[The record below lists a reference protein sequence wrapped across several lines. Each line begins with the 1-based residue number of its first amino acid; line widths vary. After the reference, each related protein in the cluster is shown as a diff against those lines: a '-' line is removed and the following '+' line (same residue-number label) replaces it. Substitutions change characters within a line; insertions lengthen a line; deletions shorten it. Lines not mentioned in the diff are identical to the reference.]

1 MNLAPFKHVLMLPG
15 VRPLTLLMFFAR
27 MPPAATG
34 VILTLH
40 VAVTLDRG
48 YGAAGLVGAAG
59 TVGMGLGAPLM
70 GRLIDERGL
79 RSLLAL
85 SVTTTAA
92 FWLTA
97 PLMSYW
103 VLLVSSFVVG
113 LFGVPMMSIGRQII
127 TALVPEH
134 QRRVALSVDSIS
146 VELSFMGGP
155 ALGVLVATKFSTNVA
170 LLSIGVTI
178 LAAGALLYWANPPM
192 VHKEEVVDGPKPR
205 VFEWLRGRIV
215 GVYVV
220 CVGATVCLVG
230 MEVSAIAS
238 LEHAGKQS
246 WLGVAF
252 FAMCAASIVG
262 GLVYGGVKRTPSV
275 LVLLVLMALLEL
287 PVGLGDGSVLWL
299 CVLLVPMNLMCA
311 PLIAASGE
319 HISRLAPAAAR
330 GLALGL
336 QGSAF
341 TIGSAVG
348 APVVGMAI
356 DHGGA
361 RLGFAVAGAGG
372 LLVAGVAWVLA
383 RQRERGDK
391 PVASGATMRG

>member
-1 MNLAPFKHVLMLPG
+1 
-15 VRPLTLLMFFAR
+15 MFFAR

-40 VAVTLDRG
+40 VAVTLDKG

-59 TVGMGLGAPLM
+59 TIGMGLGAPLM
-70 GRLIDERGL
+70 GKLVDERGL
-79 RSLLAL
+79 RSMLGI
-85 SVTTTAA
+85 SVAASAA

-97 PLMSYW
+97 PLMGYW
-103 VLLVSSFVVG
+103 VLLVSSFAVG
-113 LFGVPMMSIGRQII
+113 LLGVPMMSIGRQVI

-155 ALGVLVATKFSTNVA
+155 ALGVAVATKFSTNAA
-170 LLSIGVTI
+170 LMFIGVSI
-178 LAAGALLYWANPPM
+178 LVAGVLLYWANPPM
-192 VHKEEVVDGPKPR
+192 VHEDEIVDGPKPR
-205 VFEWLRGRIV
+205 VVEWLRGRIV
-215 GVYVV
+215 GVLIV
-220 CVGATVCLVG
+220 CIGATVCLAG

-238 LEHAGKQS
+238 LEHIGKAS
-246 WLGVAF
+246 WLGIVF

-262 GLVYGGVKRTPSV
+262 GLVYGGVKRAPSV
-275 LVLLVLMALLEL
+275 LVLLVVMAAFEI

-299 CVLLVPMNLMCA
+299 CVLLVPMNLACA

-319 HISRLAPAAAR
+319 HISRLAPPTAR
-330 GLALGL
+330 GLAIGL

-341 TIGSAVG
+341 TIGNAIGSPLAGV
-348 APVVGMAI
+348 AI

-361 RLGFAVAGAGG
+361 RLGFAVVGVVG
-372 LLVAGVAWVLA
+372 LLVAAVAWVLA
-383 RQRERGDK
+383 RQRQQVNPL
-391 PVASGATMRG
+391 PVG

>member
-1 MNLAPFKHVLMLPG
+1 MDLAPFKHVLLLPR
-15 VRPLTLLMFFAR
+15 VRPLALLMFFAR

-70 GRLIDERGL
+70 GKLIDSRGL
-79 RSLLAL
+79 RSMLAV
-85 SVTTTAA
+85 SVTASSS
-92 FWLTA
+92 FWLAA
-97 PLMSYW
+97 PLMNYW
-103 VLLVSSFVVG
+103 TLLVCSFVVG
-113 LFGVPMMSIGRQII
+113 LLGVPMMSIGRQII
-127 TALVPEH
+127 TALVPETE
-134 QRRVALSVDSIS
+134 RRVALSVDSIS

-155 ALGVLVATKFSTNVA
+155 ALGVFVATEFSTNAALVA
-170 LLSIGVTI
+170 IGLTT

-192 VHKEEVVDGPKPR
+192 VHKDEVVDGPQPKI
-205 VFEWLRGRIV
+205 FEWFRGRIV

-220 CVGATVCLVG
+220 CIGATVCLAG
-230 MEVSAIAS
+230 MEVAAIAS
-238 LEHAGKQS
+238 LEHAGKES
-246 WLGVAF
+246 WLGVVF
-252 FAMCAASIVG
+252 FAMCAASIIG

-275 LVLLVLMALLEL
+275 LVLLLLMALLEI
-287 PVGLGDGSVLWL
+287 PVGLGDGNVLLL

-319 HISRLAPAAAR
+319 HISRLAPATAR

-341 TIGSAVG
+341 TIGSAIGSPLAGV
-348 APVVGMAI
+348 AI

-361 RLGFAVAGAGG
+361 RLGFAVVGVAG
-372 LLVAGVAWVLA
+372 LLVAGVAWLLA
-383 RQRERGDK
+383 RQRQRVNPL
-391 PVASGATMRG
+391 PVG

>member
-1 MNLAPFKHVLMLPG
+1 MDLAPFKHVLLLPK

-40 VAVTLDRG
+40 VAVTLNQG

-59 TVGMGLGAPLM
+59 TIGMGLGAPLM
-70 GRLIDERGL
+70 GKLVDERGL
-79 RSLLAL
+79 RAMLTI
-85 SVTTTAA
+85 SVTASAA

-97 PLMSYW
+97 PLMGYW
-103 VLLVSSFVVG
+103 VLLVSSFLVG
-113 LFGVPMMSIGRQII
+113 LLGVPMMSIGRQVI

-155 ALGVLVATKFSTNVA
+155 ALGVFVATKFSTNAA
-170 LLSIGVTI
+170 LMFIGVSTLI
-178 LAAGALLYWANPPM
+178 AGVLLYWANPPM
-192 VHKEEVVDGPKPR
+192 IHEDEVVVDGPKPR
-205 VFEWLRGRIV
+205 LFEWLRGRIV
-215 GVYVV
+215 GVLIV
-220 CVGATVCLVG
+220 CVGATVCLTG

-238 LEHAGKQS
+238 LEHIGKAS
-246 WLGVAF
+246 LLGVVF
-252 FAMCAASIVG
+252 VAMCAASIVG
-262 GLVYGGVKRTPSV
+262 GLVYGGVKRAPSV
-275 LVLLVLMALLEL
+275 LVLLVVMAACEI

-299 CVLLVPMNLMCA
+299 CVLLIPMNLTVA

-319 HISRLAPAAAR
+319 HISRLAPPTAR
-330 GLALGL
+330 GMAIGL

-341 TIGSAVG
+341 TAGSAVG
-348 APVVGMAI
+348 APLAGVAI

-361 RLGFAVAGAGG
+361 PLGFAVVGVVG
-372 LLVAGVAWVLA
+372 LLVAGVAWLLA
-383 RQRERGDK
+383 RQRERVNPL
-391 PVASGATMRG
+391 PVG

>member
-1 MNLAPFKHVLMLPG
+1 MNLAPFKHVLVLPR
-15 VRPLTLLMFFAR
+15 VRPLLLLMLFAR

-40 VAVTLDRG
+40 VAVTLDKG

-70 GRLIDERGL
+70 GKLIDERGL
-79 RSLLAL
+79 RTTLAL
-85 SVTTTAA
+85 SVTASSA

-103 VLLVSSFVVG
+103 TLLVASFAVG
-113 LFGVPMMSIGRQII
+113 LLGVPMMSIGRQII
-127 TALVPEH
+127 TALVPEG
-134 QRRVALSVDSIS
+134 QRRVALSLDSIS

-155 ALGVLVATKFSTNVA
+155 ALGVFVATKFSTAAA
-170 LLSIGVTI
+170 LVFIGLSILV
-178 LAAGALLYWANPPM
+178 AGALLYVANPPM
-192 VHKEEVVDGPKPR
+192 VHADEVVDGPKPR
-205 VFEWLRGRIV
+205 ISDWLRGPVI
-215 GVYVV
+215 GVFVV
-220 CVGATVCLVG
+220 CAGATLCLVG
-230 MEVSAIAS
+230 MEVSTIAS
-238 LEHAGKQS
+238 LEHAGKEG

-252 FAMCAASIVG
+252 FAMCASSITG

-275 LVLLVLMALLEL
+275 LVLLALMALLEI

-299 CVLLVPMNLMCA
+299 CLLLVPMNLMCA

-341 TIGSAVG
+341 TVGSAIGSPLAGV
-348 APVVGMAI
+348 AI

-361 RLGFAVAGAGG
+361 ELGFAVVGAGG
-372 LLVAGVAWVLA
+372 LLVAGVGWLLA
-383 RQRERGDK
+383 RQRSKVR
-391 PVASGATMRG
+391 A

>member
-1 MNLAPFKHVLMLPG
+1 MRGVNLAPFKHVLLLPG

-27 MPPAATG
+27 MPPATTG

-40 VAVTLDRG
+40 VAVTLDQG
-48 YGAAGLVGAAG
+48 YAAAGLVGAAG
-59 TVGMGLGAPLM
+59 TIGMGLGAPLM
-70 GRLIDERGL
+70 GRMIDERGL
-79 RSLLAL
+79 RAMLAVG
-85 SVTTTAA
+85 VTASAA

-97 PLMSYW
+97 PLMGYW
-103 VLLVSSFVVG
+103 VLLISSFGVG
-113 LFGVPMMSIGRQII
+113 LLGVPMMSIGRQVI
-127 TALVPEH
+127 TALVPENR
-134 QRRVALSVDSIS
+134 RRVALSVDSIS

-155 ALGVLVATKFSTNVA
+155 ALGVLVATKFSTNAA
-170 LLSIGVTI
+170 LIAIGVAI

-192 VHKEEVVDGPKPR
+192 VHEDEIVDGPKPKII
-205 VFEWLRGRIV
+205 EWLRGRIV
-215 GVYVV
+215 GVFAV
-220 CVGATVCLVG
+220 CVGATVCLAG

-246 WLGVAF
+246 WLGAAF

-275 LVLLVLMALLEL
+275 LVLLVLMAILEI
-287 PVGLGDGSVLWL
+287 PVGLGDGSVLLL
-299 CVLLVPMNLMCA
+299 CLLLVPMNLMCA

-319 HISRLAPAAAR
+319 HISRLAPATAR

-341 TIGSAVG
+341 TVGHAIG
-348 APVVGMAI
+348 APLAGVAI

-361 RLGFAVAGAGG
+361 GLGFVAAGVAG
-372 LLVAGVAWVLA
+372 LVVAGVAGLLA
-383 RQRERGDK
+383 RQRQQVNPL
-391 PVASGATMRG
+391 PVG

>member
-1 MNLAPFKHVLMLPG
+1 MDLAPFKHVLMLPR

-40 VAVTLDRG
+40 VAVTLDQG

-70 GRLIDERGL
+70 GKLIDSRGL
-79 RSLLAL
+79 RLMLAV
-85 SVTTTAA
+85 SVTASAA

-103 VLLVSSFVVG
+103 TLLISSFAVG
-113 LFGVPMMSIGRQII
+113 LLGVPMMSIGRQMI
-127 TALVPEH
+127 TALVPESR
-134 QRRVALSVDSIS
+134 RRVALSIDSIS

-155 ALGVLVATKFSTNVA
+155 ALGVAVATKVSTSAA
-170 LLSIGVTI
+170 LMFIGVSI
-178 LAAGALLYWANPPM
+178 LVSGVLLYWANPPM
-192 VHKEEVVDGPKPR
+192 VHEDEVVDGPKPK

-215 GVYVV
+215 AVLVV
-220 CVGATVCLVG
+220 CVGEVVCLAG

-238 LEHAGKQS
+238 LEHIGKAS
-246 WLGVAF
+246 WLGMVF

-262 GLVYGGVKRTPSV
+262 GLVYGGVKRVPSV
-275 LVLLVLMALLEL
+275 LVLLVVMAVCEI

-299 CVLLVPMNLMCA
+299 CVLLIPMNLVCA
-311 PLIAASGE
+311 PLIAACGE
-319 HISRLAPAAAR
+319 QISRLAPPAAR
-330 GLALGL
+330 GLAMGL

-341 TIGSAVG
+341 TIGGAIGSPLAGVAIDNGG
-348 APVVGMAI
+348 AP
-356 DHGGA
+356 
-361 RLGFAVAGAGG
+361 LGFAVVGVAG

-383 RQRERGDK
+383 RQGQQVNPL
-391 PVASGATMRG
+391 PVG

>member
-1 MNLAPFKHVLMLPG
+1 MDLAPFKHVLMLPG

-40 VAVTLDRG
+40 VAVTLDQG

-70 GRLIDERGL
+70 GKLIDTRGL
-79 RSLLAL
+79 RTMLAVG
-85 SVTTTAA
+85 VTASAA

-103 VLLVSSFVVG
+103 TLLVSSFIVG
-113 LFGVPMMSIGRQII
+113 LVGVPMMSIGRLII
-127 TALVPEH
+127 TALVPESR
-134 QRRVALSVDSIS
+134 RRVALSVDSIS

-155 ALGVLVATKFSTNVA
+155 ALGVAIATNVSTNAA
-170 LLSIGVTI
+170 LIAIGLSI
-178 LAAGALLYWANPPM
+178 LAVGAVLYWANPPM
-192 VHKEEVVDGPKPR
+192 VHEDEVVDGPQPKI
-205 VFEWLRGRIV
+205 FEWLRGRLV
-215 GVYVV
+215 GVFVV
-220 CVGATVCLVG
+220 CVGATVCLGG

-238 LEHAGKQS
+238 LEHIGKQS
-246 WLGVAF
+246 WLGVVF
-252 FAMCAASIVG
+252 FAMCAASIIG
-262 GLVYGGVKRTPSV
+262 GVVYGGVRRVPSV
-275 LVLLVLMALLEL
+275 LVLLALMAVLEI
-287 PVGLGDGSVLWL
+287 PVGLGDGNVLLL
-299 CVLLVPMNLMCA
+299 CLLLVPMNLMCA

-319 HISRLAPAAAR
+319 HISKLAPPTAR

-341 TIGSAVG
+341 TLGNAIGQPLAGVAIDRGG
-348 APVVGMAI
+348 APA
-356 DHGGA
+356 
-361 RLGFAVAGAGG
+361 GFAIVGVIG

-383 RQRERGDK
+383 RQRQQVNPL
-391 PVASGATMRG
+391 PVG

>member
-1 MNLAPFKHVLMLPG
+1 MDLAPFKHVLMLPR
-15 VRPLTLLMFFAR
+15 VRPLALLLFFAR

-70 GRLIDERGL
+70 GKLIDSRGL
-79 RSLLAL
+79 RSMLAL
-85 SVTTTAA
+85 SVTATAV

-103 VLLVSSFVVG
+103 TLLVCSFLVG
-113 LFGVPMMSIGRQII
+113 LLGVPMMSIGRQII
-127 TALVPEH
+127 TALVPESR
-134 QRRVALSVDSIS
+134 RRVALSIDSIS

-155 ALGVLVATKFSTNVA
+155 ALGVLVATKVSTNAALVA
-170 LLSIGVTI
+170 IGCSI
-178 LAAGALLYWANPPM
+178 LAVGVVLYWANPPM
-192 VHKEEVVDGPKPR
+192 VHEDEVVDGPQPKI
-205 VFEWLRGRIV
+205 FEWLRGRLV
-215 GVYVV
+215 GVFVV
-220 CVGATVCLVG
+220 CVGATVCLGG

-238 LEHAGKQS
+238 LEHIGKQS
-246 WLGVAF
+246 WLGAVF
-252 FAMCAASIVG
+252 FAMCAASIIG
-262 GLVYGGVKRTPSV
+262 GLVYGGVKRVPSV
-275 LVLLVLMALLEL
+275 LVLLALMAALEI
-287 PVGLGDGSVLWL
+287 PVGLGDGNVLLL
-299 CVLLVPMNLMCA
+299 CLLLVPMNLMCA

-319 HISRLAPAAAR
+319 HISGLAPPTAR

-341 TIGSAVG
+341 TLGNAIGQPLAGVAIDRAG
-348 APVVGMAI
+348 APA
-356 DHGGA
+356 
-361 RLGFAVAGAGG
+361 GFAIVGVIG

-383 RQRERGDK
+383 RQRQQVNPL
-391 PVASGATMRG
+391 PVG

>member
-1 MNLAPFKHVLMLPG
+1 MDLAPFKHVLMLPK
-15 VRPLTLLMFFAR
+15 VRPLALLMFFAR

-40 VAVTLDRG
+40 TAVTLDQG

-70 GRLIDERGL
+70 GKLVDERGL
-79 RSLLAL
+79 RAMLAI
-85 SVTTTAA
+85 SVVASAA

-97 PLMSYW
+97 PLMGYW
-103 VLLVSSFVVG
+103 VLLASSFLVG
-113 LFGVPMMSIGRQII
+113 LLGVPMMSIGRQVI

-146 VELSFMGGP
+146 VELSYMGGP
-155 ALGVLVATKFSTNVA
+155 ALGVFVATKFSTNAA
-170 LLSIGVTI
+170 LMFIGVST
-178 LAAGALLYWANPPM
+178 LVAGVLLYWANPPM
-192 VHKEEVVDGPKPR
+192 IHEDEVVVDGPKPR
-205 VFEWLRGRIV
+205 LFEWLRGRIV
-215 GVYVV
+215 GVLIV
-220 CVGATVCLVG
+220 CVGATVCLAG

-238 LEHAGKQS
+238 LEHIGKAS
-246 WLGVAF
+246 LLGVVF

-262 GLVYGGVKRTPSV
+262 GLIYGGVKRAPSV
-275 LVLLVLMALLEL
+275 LVLLVVMAAFEI

-299 CVLLVPMNLMCA
+299 CLLLIPMNLTCA

-319 HISRLAPAAAR
+319 HISRLAPPTAR
-330 GLALGL
+330 GLAIGL

-341 TIGSAVG
+341 TMGGAIG
-348 APVVGMAI
+348 APLAGVAI

-361 RLGFAVAGAGG
+361 PLGFAVVGVVG
-372 LLVAGVAWVLA
+372 LLVAGVAWLLA
-383 RQRERGDK
+383 RQRERVNPL
-391 PVASGATMRG
+391 PVG

>member
-1 MNLAPFKHVLMLPG
+1 VDLAPFKHVLLLPK

-40 VAVTLDRG
+40 VAVTLNQG

-59 TVGMGLGAPLM
+59 TIGMGLGAPLM
-70 GRLIDERGL
+70 GKLVDERGL
-79 RSLLAL
+79 RAMLTI
-85 SVTTTAA
+85 SVTASAA

-97 PLMSYW
+97 PLMGYW
-103 VLLVSSFVVG
+103 VLLVSSFLVG
-113 LFGVPMMSIGRQII
+113 LLGVPMMSIGRQVI

-155 ALGVLVATKFSTNVA
+155 ALGVFVATKFSTNAA
-170 LLSIGVTI
+170 LMFIGVSTLI
-178 LAAGALLYWANPPM
+178 AGVLLYWANPPM
-192 VHKEEVVDGPKPR
+192 IHEDEVVVDGPKPR
-205 VFEWLRGRIV
+205 LFEWLRGRIV
-215 GVYVV
+215 GVLIV
-220 CVGATVCLVG
+220 CVGATVCLTG

-238 LEHAGKQS
+238 LEHIGKAS
-246 WLGVAF
+246 LLGVVF
-252 FAMCAASIVG
+252 VAMCAASIVG
-262 GLVYGGVKRTPSV
+262 GLVYGGVKRAPSV
-275 LVLLVLMALLEL
+275 LVLLVVMAACEI

-299 CVLLVPMNLMCA
+299 CVLLIPMNLTVA

-319 HISRLAPAAAR
+319 HISRLAPPTAR
-330 GLALGL
+330 GMAIGL

-341 TIGSAVG
+341 TAGSAVG
-348 APVVGMAI
+348 APLAGVAI

-361 RLGFAVAGAGG
+361 PLGFAVVGVVG
-372 LLVAGVAWVLA
+372 LLVAGVAWLLA
-383 RQRERGDK
+383 RQRERVNPL
-391 PVASGATMRG
+391 PVG

>member
-15 VRPLTLLMFFAR
+15 VRPLALLMFFAR

-40 VAVTLDRG
+40 VAVTLDKG
-48 YGAAGLVGAAG
+48 YGAAGLVGAVG
-59 TVGMGLGAPLM
+59 TIGMGLGAPLM

-79 RSLLAL
+79 RAMLAV
-85 SVTTTAA
+85 SVTASAA

-97 PLMSYW
+97 PLMGYW
-103 VLLVSSFVVG
+103 TLLITSFGVG
-113 LFGVPMMSIGRQII
+113 LLGVPMMSIGRQVI

-155 ALGVLVATKFSTNVA
+155 ALGVFVATKFSTNAA
-170 LLSIGVTI
+170 LMFIGVST
-178 LAAGALLYWANPPM
+178 LVAGVLLYWANPPM
-192 VHKEEVVDGPKPR
+192 IHEDEVVDGPKPR

-215 GVYVV
+215 GVLIV
-220 CVGATVCLVG
+220 CVGATVCLAG

-238 LEHAGKQS
+238 LERIGKES
-246 WLGVAF
+246 WLGVVF
-252 FAMCAASIVG
+252 FAMCAASIAG
-262 GLVYGGVKRTPSV
+262 GLVYGGVKKAPSV
-275 LVLLVLMALLEL
+275 LLLLVVMAALEI

-299 CVLLVPMNLMCA
+299 CLLLVPMNLTCA

-319 HISRLAPAAAR
+319 HISRLAPPTAR
-330 GLALGL
+330 GLVIGL

-341 TIGSAVG
+341 TMGNAIG
-348 APVVGMAI
+348 APLAGVAI

-361 RLGFAVAGAGG
+361 PLGFAVVGVVG
-372 LLVAGVAWVLA
+372 LLVAAVAWVLA
-383 RQRERGDK
+383 RQHDREQNPL
-391 PVASGATMRG
+391 PVG